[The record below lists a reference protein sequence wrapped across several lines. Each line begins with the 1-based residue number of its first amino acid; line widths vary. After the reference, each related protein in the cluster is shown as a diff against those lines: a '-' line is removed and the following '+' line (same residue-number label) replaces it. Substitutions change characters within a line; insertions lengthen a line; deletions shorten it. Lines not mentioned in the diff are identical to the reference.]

1 MELEVKR
8 KRYSVSKITTVSG
21 LVSFVIGLFILVMV
35 NIGLLTGFNISL
47 DFFTFSLLGIFLGI
61 FGLFTNRVNR
71 LYAYW
76 GLGLNVFILVFAFLM
91 FLFAWSIN
99 AKP

>member
-8 KRYSVSKITTVSG
+8 NRFRLSNMFTGSG
-21 LVSFVIGLFILVMV
+21 IISFLIGIIILVMV
-35 NIGLLTGFNISL
+35 NIGLLTGFHIAFGS
-47 DFFTFSLLGIFLGI
+47 FTLALLGIFLGI
-61 FGLFTNRVNR
+61 FGLFTNRSNR

-76 GLGLNVFILVFAFLM
+76 GLGLNVFILIFAFLM
-91 FLFAWSIN
+91 FVFAWSIN